1 MSSADRHRRFGIENV
16 SHDYSGVQV
25 VKNVD
30 FELRPGEVHALIG
43 ENGSG
48 KSTVIKILTGAV
60 KPRSGRIY
68 LDDETVAFHNPGA
81 ARSQGIGVVHQDYNL
96 FPELTVAQ
104 NVYGVSVAPPRRRW
118 TRMIDRGELSSR
130 IGELFD
136 ALHIEIPPDRL
147 VRNLDAAERKFVEI
161 ARAMLLKPQFLILD
175 EPTASLEPE
184 GSRTVLELLRRL
196 REQGVGLMF
205 VSHRLDEVRV
215 ISDAISVLRDGRLVE
230 RIEPSEATEERLA
243 NAITGGVETVPT
255 RSRPQRGAHE
265 PLLRVED
272 VRVAG
277 SAPPVTLEI
286 GRGEIFGLT
295 GLLGSGCAQL
305 TRMIG
310 GAEPLRGR
318 ALLGGEEI
326 TLRTPRDASRHGIGF
341 IPEDRKAVG
350 LIPEQ
355 SVAINISLSA
365 LGSVSKN
372 GVLSQ
377 KLISER
383 AHKYRDRLT
392 IRTASIYQPVMRL
405 SGGNMQK
412 VLLAKWLASGVS
424 ILAIEEPTHG
434 IDIGG
439 KAQVHELLRDFA
451 DNGGTVLIASTDAA
465 EVLELCDRVGV
476 MRHGALARLV
486 SVEEMTR
493 ASLTADSTRDPEQ
506 VLDQLISS
514 DEPEQPTAEPEPR
527 SAR

>member
-1 MSSADRHRRFGIENV
+1 MSSADTHRRFGIESI
-16 SHDYSGVQV
+16 SHDYSGVPV
-25 VKNVD
+25 VREVD
-30 FELRPGEVHALIG
+30 FELERGQVHALIG

-48 KSTVIKILTGAV
+48 KSTIIKILTGAV
-60 KPRSGRIY
+60 QPRSGRIFI
-68 LDDETVAFHNPGA
+68 DDETVTFPNPGA
-81 ARSQGIGVVHQDYNL
+81 ARAHGIGVVHQDYNL

-104 NVYGVSVAPPRRRW
+104 NVYGVNVPPPRNRW
-118 TRMIDRGELSSR
+118 TRTIDRGELANR

-136 ALHIEIPPDRL
+136 ALRIDIPPYRL
-147 VRNLDAAERKFVEI
+147 VRGLDAAERKFVEI
-161 ARAMLLKPQFLILD
+161 ARAMLLKPKFLILD

-184 GSRTVLELLRRL
+184 GSRTVLALLRRL
-196 REQGVGLMF
+196 REQDVGLMF

-230 RIEPSEATEERLA
+230 QIDPADATEERLA
-243 NAITGGVETVPT
+243 QAITGGIDTVPAPA
-255 RSRPQRGAHE
+255 RPRRGDHE
-265 PLLRVED
+265 PFLRIEEAK
-272 VRVAG
+272 VAAG
-277 SAPPVTLEI
+277 AAPVTLEL

-295 GLLGSGCAQL
+295 GLLGSGCSQL
-305 TRMIG
+305 VRMVG

-318 ALLGGEEI
+318 ATIDGQPI
-326 TLRTPRDASRHGIGF
+326 DLRSSRDALRHGIGF

-355 SVAINISLSA
+355 SVAVNISLAA
-365 LGSVSKN
+365 LDSVSKN
-372 GVLSQ
+372 GVLSK

-383 AHKYRDRLT
+383 AWDFRDELD

-412 VLLAKWLASGVS
+412 VLLAKWLASGAS

-439 KAQVHELLRDFA
+439 KVQVHELLRRFA

-476 MRHGALARLV
+476 MRHGALARTV
-486 SVEEMTR
+486 SAEEMTH

-506 VLDQLISS
+506 VLDQLIASADSPSS
-514 DEPEQPTAEPEPR
+514 NADPDSGSTR
-527 SAR
+527 